1 MRKLLTVILISVCS
15 VAFAQNISRLDSAI
29 IKLKADGVDT
39 FIVFNTIADNLPI
52 IYTDDICLINNNEVY
67 FLYWIFK
74 GDISVVMIDNCYKY
88 APIVKLKSPF
98 VKLFTTNLKRVDKE
112 LIKPHTY
119 IVPGKEKSKNRNR
132 LNIYREYSSYNTLKY
147 ITPQDTV
154 FKIYDVFDLEPA
166 YNSLPNENYKYNSS
180 TWTVK
185 LVNMAVKEMQGFTFM
200 LKGN

>member
-1 MRKLLTVILISVCS
+1 MHKLLTVILISVSS

-29 IKLKADGVDT
+29 INLKADGVDT

-52 IYTDDICLINNNEVY
+52 IYTDDICLINNNQVY

-119 IVPGKEKSKNRNR
+119 IVPGKEKSKKRDR

-147 ITPQDTV
+147 ITQQDTV

-166 YNSLPNENYKYNSS
+166 YNSLSNENYKYNSS